1 MAFGRLLLCICTKMP
16 EPHSLNIMKAIDIIS
31 RSYSPDFRT
40 VVSWLLSKP
49 AAHKV
54 HCIICGTDLG

>member
-1 MAFGRLLLCICTKMP
+1 MAFGRLLLCICAKMA
-16 EPHSLNIMKAIDIIS
+16 EPHSINIMKAMDMIS

-49 AAHKV
+49 GAHKV
-54 HCIICGTDLG
+54 HCIICGAELG